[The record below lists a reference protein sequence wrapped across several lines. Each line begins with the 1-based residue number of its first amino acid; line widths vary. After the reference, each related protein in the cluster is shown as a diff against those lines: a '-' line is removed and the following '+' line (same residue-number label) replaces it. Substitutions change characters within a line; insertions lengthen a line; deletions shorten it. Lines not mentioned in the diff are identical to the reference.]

1 MLNSISMTAF
11 SITLC
16 CLSAAFLLD
25 KLTEAPIHMPNV
37 PKPRPAATASLSMN
51 QVTVDYTPTA
61 SVPTSFAQPIVL
73 VPCTGAR
80 R

>member
-1 MLNSISMTAF
+1 MTSFKRFFLDQNGSMLNSISMTAF

-25 KLTEAPIHMPNV
+25 KLTEAPI
-37 PKPRPAATASLSMN
+37 

-73 VPCTGAR
+73 DPCTGAR